1 MAATSRGK
9 AMREARRAAQFSK
22 FRLIN
27 LNLVPLVD
35 TFVSIVFFALTT
47 QTLGAV
53 APVVRGVNLPES
65 RLEAPAREQLTL
77 GVSRQSVML
86 GRGEEFTDI
95 MSTAQAASQ
104 QSTLPSQPLLIP
116 GLYGALRQVADSIRA
131 ADGVPENQSVETTLA
146 VQAERTMRY
155 DLLARVIQT
164 ARAAGFKN
172 LTLQVLH
179 AGDASGEPA
188 PAPTT

>member
-9 AMREARRAAQFSK
+9 AMREARRSAQFAK

-65 RLEAPAREQLTL
+65 TLEATALERLTL
-77 GVSRQSVML
+77 GVSREKVVIGQ
-86 GRGEEFTDI
+86 GEAFTDV
-95 MSTAQAASQ
+95 MTTAQAATQ
-104 QSTLPSQPLLIP
+104 PSSDPAQPLVIP
-116 GLYGALRQVADSIRA
+116 GLYAALKVRADSIRA
-131 ADGVPENQSVETTLA
+131 AEDLPTNQSVETTLA
-146 VQAERTMRY
+146 VQAEKSMRY

-164 ARAAGFKN
+164 ARVAGFKN

-179 AGDASGEPA
+179 AGNESGEPA
-188 PAPTT
+188 PTT

>member
-53 APVVRGVNLPES
+53 APVVGGVNLPES
-65 RLEAPAREQLTL
+65 SFQAPAQEQLTL
-77 GVSRQSVML
+77 GVSRQKVVI
-86 GRGEEFTDI
+86 GQGEEFADV
-95 MSTAQAASQ
+95 MSTSQAAAQ
-104 QSTLPSQPLLIP
+104 PSSDPAQPLVIP
-116 GLYGALRQVADSIRA
+116 GLYAALRQRADSIRA
-131 ADGVPENQSVETTLA
+131 ADDVLATQSVETTLA
-146 VQAERTMRY
+146 VQAEKSMRY

-164 ARAAGFKN
+164 ARVAGFKN

-179 AGDASGEPA
+179 VDESGEPA

>member
-53 APVVRGVNLPES
+53 APVVGWVNLPES
-65 RLEAPAREQLTL
+65 TFEAPAQERLTL
-77 GVSRQSVML
+77 GVSRQKVVI
-86 GRGEEFTDI
+86 GQGEEFTDV
-95 MSTAQAASQ
+95 MSTSQAAAQ
-104 QSTLPSQPLLIP
+104 PSSDPAQPLVIP
-116 GLYGALRQVADSIRA
+116 GLYAALRQRADSIRA
-131 ADGVPENQSVETTLA
+131 ADDVPATQSVETTLA
-146 VQAERTMRY
+146 VQAEKTMRY

-164 ARAAGFKN
+164 ARVAGFKN

-179 AGDASGEPA
+179 ADDASGEPA
-188 PAPTT
+188 PAPAT

>member
-22 FRLIN
+22 FRLIS

-53 APVVRGVNLPES
+53 APMVRGVNLPETT
-65 RLEAPAREQLTL
+65 LESPAIERLTL
-77 GVSRQSVML
+77 GVSREKVVL
-86 GRGEEFTDI
+86 GQGERFTDV
-95 MSTAQAASQ
+95 MSTQQAAAQRS
-104 QSTLPSQPLLIP
+104 SDPAQPLVIP
-116 GLYGALRQVADSIRA
+116 NLYAALKQRADSIRA
-131 ADGVPENQSVETTLA
+131 EDDVPANQSVETTLA
-146 VQAERTMRY
+146 VQAEKSMRY
-155 DLLARVIQT
+155 ALLARVIQT
-164 ARAAGFKN
+164 ARVAGFKN

-179 AGDASGEPA
+179 VGDESGEPA
-188 PAPTT
+188 PAPAT

>member
-35 TFVSIVFFALTT
+35 TFVSIVFFALVT

-53 APVVRGVNLPES
+53 APMVSGVNLPETTLDS
-65 RLEAPAREQLTL
+65 PALERLTL
-77 GVSRQSVML
+77 GVSREKVVL
-86 GRGEEFTDI
+86 GQGEAFTDV
-95 MSTAQAASQ
+95 MSTAQAAAQ
-104 QSTLPSQPLLIP
+104 PSSDPAQPLVIP
-116 GLYGALRQVADSIRA
+116 SLYAALRQVADSIRG
-131 ADGVPENQSVETTLA
+131 ADDLPTNQSVETTLA
-146 VQAERTMRY
+146 VQAEKTMRY

-164 ARAAGFKN
+164 ARVAGFKN

-179 AGDASGEPA
+179 VGDESGEPA
-188 PAPTT
+188 PAPST